1 MKLYLGLACFVALA
15 GCGNGGQWRPAST
28 SSDSEGTELVAA
40 VEGVCAATDEAAQS
54 VEEARSRFLDE
65 AHDGIHRLAD
75 EVASVDRKLAAD
87 VLQAKQA
94 VEAAADASA
103 RRSLQRALQRLA
115 TAGGDA
121 LIALDLE
128 PPACASRGSL

>member
-1 MKLYLGLACFVALA
+1 MKLYLGLACFVALV
-15 GCGNGGQWRPAST
+15 GCGNGGQARPAST
-28 SSDSEGTELVAA
+28 PADSEGTELVAA
-40 VEGVCAATDEAAQS
+40 VEGVCAAADKASGSIQK
-54 VEEARSRFLDE
+54 ARSLFLDE

-87 VLQAKQA
+87 VLEAKQA

-103 RRSLQRALQRLA
+103 GRELQRALQRLA

-128 PPACASRGSL
+128 TPSCASGGES